1 MSDRNGRSIAGAS
14 RLPGLAGGLLALAM
28 LAAPMA
34 SRAEEVTVSGCPAP
48 GVEAGCIM
56 LTANGKT
63 YNVTAATP
71 KPQIGVAGQV
81 TGTVSDGASMCAEG
95 IVLSPAVW
103 RPTPSAAC
111 PPRKPQ

>member
-1 MSDRNGRSIAGAS
+1 MSERNRRSTAAAA
-14 RLPGLAGGLLALAM
+14 RLPSLAGGLLALAV

-71 KPQIGVAGQV
+71 KPEIGVAGQAI
-81 TGTVSDGASMCAEG
+81 GTVSDGASMCAEG

-103 RPTPSAAC
+103 QPTTGAAC
-111 PPRKPQ
+111 PPGQPQ

>member
-1 MSDRNGRSIAGAS
+1 MSERNRRSTAAA
-14 RLPGLAGGLLALAM
+14 RLPSLAGGLLALAV

-71 KPQIGVAGQV
+71 KPEIGVAGQAI
-81 TGTVSDGASMCAEG
+81 GTVSDGASMCAEG

-103 RPTPSAAC
+103 QPTTGAAC
-111 PPRKPQ
+111 PPGQPQ